1 MMKWLVTALSYGL
14 IVSSAFATPKKIY
27 IYFLSP
33 AKTSYMPNLPQILWS
48 KQMAQNKNDDDFMKN
63 CQPMGEGCFHPQ
75 LGFIATKGETA
86 EPSFLKAEENLNLK
100 TFNAIETSVVDCK
113 KDYHF
118 DIFCGKAKDES
129 IWNGELEVWFDVSSS
144 LREVDFST
152 DKETCHRRS
161 FFEKL
166 QKQCGKSLRVATYN
180 TAIKE
185 LGDYS
190 NLCMSYGT
198 NDEKKLM
205 EWIKASQANKLV
217 IVTDID
223 ELSRPFQDFLS
234 AEGAS
239 FVGDGVKAYTA
250 KNLVDDVGEFA
261 KICRK

>member
-1 MMKWLVTALSYGL
+1 MNVWFKVVLTYLLL
-14 IVSSAFATPKKIY
+14 ISNVFATPKKIY
-27 IYFLSP
+27 VYFLSP
-33 AKTSYMPNLPQILWS
+33 VKTSYFPATIDFLWS
-48 KQMAQNKNDDDFMKN
+48 KKIAQNNSEDDFMKN
-63 CQPMGEGCFHPQ
+63 CQPMGDGCFHPQ
-75 LGFIATKGETA
+75 LGFITKKNDA
-86 EPSFLKAEENLNLK
+86 NEPTLLKPEENLK
-100 TFNAIETSVVDCK
+100 TFNAVETSVVDCK

-118 DIFCGKAKDES
+118 DIFCGKAKEEN

-144 LREVDFST
+144 LREVDFSS
-152 DKETCHRRS
+152 DKETCQRRS

-190 NLCMSYGT
+190 NICMSYGT

-217 IVTDID
+217 LITDID

-234 AEGAS
+234 SEGAT
-239 FVGDGVKAYTA
+239 FVGDGVKSYTA

>member
-1 MMKWLVTALSYGL
+1 MKVWIVSFLSYGL
-14 IVSSAFATPKKIY
+14 LMSNALATPKKIY

-33 AKTSYMPNLPQILWS
+33 VKTSYLPQTPQIQWS
-48 KQMAQNKNDDDFMKN
+48 KKLAQNKTDDEFMKN
-63 CQPMGEGCFHPQ
+63 CQPMGDGCFHPQ
-75 LGFIATKGETA
+75 LGFVANKVEVS
-86 EPSFLKAEENLNLK
+86 EPSLLKPEENLK
-100 TFNAIETSVVDCK
+100 TFNAIETSVVDCN

-118 DIFCGKAKDES
+118 DIFCGKTKSES
-129 IWNGELEVWFDVSSS
+129 VWNGDMEVWFDVSSS

-152 DKETCHRRS
+152 DKETCQRRS

-180 TAIKE
+180 TNIKE
-185 LGDYS
+185 LGDHS
-190 NLCMSYGT
+190 NICMSYGT

-234 AEGAS
+234 AEGAT